1 MARVHAVHGMSHSAT
16 DVAELAVVV
25 ATGCG
30 LQQQEH
36 WRNGQALAWLGIHC
50 CSADAQSDAGSH
62 SLPHVRATHTGC
74 SEHWEGELTKHPVER
89 AEGVP
94 AVEDDACMQGGAN

>member
-1 MARVHAVHGMSHSAT
+1 MARVHAVHGMSHGAT
-16 DVAELAVVV
+16 DVAELAAVV
-25 ATGCG
+25 ATGCS

-50 CSADAQSDAGSH
+50 CSRRCAIRRRLA
-62 SLPHVRATHTGC
+62 LHTGC